1 MVNYSICFSMS
12 HDSWSSLP
20 ECLTSALL
28 ISPISCSSSPTSC
41 SSVTKTDLPPPSPII
56 GHKFR
61 RMKKDYSQLPEEIVE
76 KIATEHL
83 DTFSQVVAFSGVC
96 TSWRS
101 AALDLYNRRHHVPS
115 LPGILVSEASRKRP
129 HCDIHHRHKYTDP
142 APNSRRRPHHQFLP
156 ISTIF
161 DGVDS
166 VVNPP
171 SRWSPPD
178 FLTRRRMNLR
188 LQTLEEEAE
197 EELGLE
203 STPNSAIAVDLQ
215 KCHCIASRDGWLVLS
230 DYPWHPRPTMKI
242 FIVNPVTR
250 ASIVLPPLL
259 YDQFKY
265 LDRGYT
271 VLSSSP
277 DDDDCYIIIITIYCG
292 TPQVAWCKVNGGL
305 WKFTPKDFRI
315 GLLPEC
321 HAYFGDKLYLVDSD
335 NYLHIISNLINST
348 EAAPPTVKSFLFSS
362 AMECPYNTDEE
373 CEQWSFHHVLELKG
387 EPVVI
392 LRYCYKD
399 SVTVKVYKLVLLV
412 PASSLSCSD
421 YCWEEVKS
429 LDGYAVFLGTH
440 QSMCV
445 ALKNIDNKM
454 VKGNHIYYLNFSCS
468 HCDFFDEHYDTEPW
482 WYYSR
487 DCGVYS
493 LEHRKLVERSRGRD
507 RYRDYVWFS
516 PMPWDIRKH
525 IEEKQGQ
532 KVSEQPSV
540 GNNNIT
546 AVLKEQ
552 IPSSIIG
559 Q

>member
-1 MVNYSICFSMS
+1 
-12 HDSWSSLP
+12 
-20 ECLTSALL
+20 
-28 ISPISCSSSPTSC
+28 
-41 SSVTKTDLPPPSPII
+41 
-56 GHKFR
+56 
-61 RMKKDYSQLPEEIVE
+61 MKKDYSQLPEEIVE